1 VAQATLALP
10 MLCFPQVLFA
20 GAIVPVPDMAAPGQV
35 MSVGLAN
42 RWAFESLG
50 RALELDRLIPLGS
63 HHAAF
68 AGSPVVAWTVL
79 AAFTVAL
86 LAATVAVVAR
96 RAPA

>member
-1 VAQATLALP
+1 

-20 GAIVPVPDMAAPGQV
+20 GAIVAVPDMAAPGQV

-50 RALELDRLIPLGS
+50 RALELDRLGATL
-63 HHAAF
+63 
-68 AGSPVVAWTVL
+68 SPSSAHL
-79 AAFTVAL
+79 AAFTGSPVEGWAVLAGFVGLL
-86 LAATVAVVAR
+86 LAATVAVLNR